1 MIREKGLSALD
12 KSIRILALAARYDNS
27 CSSSGGKRE
36 THPYGIGNSYLGG
49 ICHTWSADGRCVSL
63 LKILQTNICKN
74 NCKYCICRRD
84 NDIPRAI
91 LKPKELAKITIEFYR
106 RNYIEGL
113 FLSSG
118 IYRDPDYTMEL
129 MLETVRILRYEYF
142 FNGYVHLKIIPG
154 ASKELIEEAFKLA
167 DRVSSNLELPT
178 QESLQKLAPEKSL
191 DVLLKPLRVVR
202 NLYEEKLRKAPAATQ
217 IIVGA
222 TPDSDKTIL
231 EVSDKLYREK
241 LVRRVYYSAYIPVN
255 KDKDLPDIKSPPF
268 LREHRLYQADW
279 LLRFY
284 HFRLDEIFEEG
295 ENLPLEIDPKL
306 AWALR
311 HLEFFPVELT
321 KATYEELLRVP
332 GIGPNSAKKII
343 QARKYG
349 ELNEETLKKLR
360 VSLKR
365 ARYFITIRGRP
376 IYKIDKREKRALEE
390 KQLKL
395 FSESLPEEEYPWKS
409 SVTTELLMGF

>member
-321 KATYEELLRVP
+321 KATYEELLRIP

-376 IYKIDKREKRALEE
+376 IYEIDKREKRALEE

>member
-321 KATYEELLRVP
+321 KATYEELLRIP